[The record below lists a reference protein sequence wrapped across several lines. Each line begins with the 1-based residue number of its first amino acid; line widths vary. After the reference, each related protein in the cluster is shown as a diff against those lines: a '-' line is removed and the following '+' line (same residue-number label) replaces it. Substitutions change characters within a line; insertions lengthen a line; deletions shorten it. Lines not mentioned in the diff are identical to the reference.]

1 MNTENSMI
9 QRIEALPEARKNT
22 ILETMW
28 LLGKLQLIDN
38 YTIETLVRA
47 SEQVEMK
54 GAKAVSREDFYEQ
67 EQRDDEADNMPD
79 GPTINFENPT
89 ERDKQMIDAYVKG
102 TWKPFETKLD
112 NDTVL
117 VDGYGTMCRY
127 QAVSKAISCIDKDLK
142 YAFTR
147 AANGPAYK
155 EAK

>member
-47 SEQVEMK
+47 SEQVEAE

-67 EQRDDEADNMPD
+67 EQRDDEADNTPMSD
-79 GPTINFENPT
+79 
-89 ERDKQMIDAYVKG
+89 R
-102 TWKPFETKLD
+102 
-112 NDTVL
+112 DTVL
-117 VDGYGTMCRY
+117 VEGIGTMLRIQAASCACRRGDPNLTLAY
-127 QAVSKAISCIDKDLK
+127 EK
-142 YAFTR
+142 

-155 EAK
+155 EGK

>member
-1 MNTENSMI
+1 MNNESSMI

-67 EQRDDEADNMPD
+67 EQRDDEADNTPMSD
-79 GPTINFENPT
+79 
-89 ERDKQMIDAYVKG
+89 R
-102 TWKPFETKLD
+102 
-112 NDTVL
+112 DTVL
-117 VDGYGTMCRY
+117 VEGIGTMLRI
-127 QAVSKAISCIDKDLK
+127 QAAAQSHKCVNDDRLRDAYTK
-142 YAFTR
+142 

-155 EAK
+155 EEK